1 MSDDQKPLC
10 RSCGAELSGKD
21 VYEGMCKAC
30 REEAILGS
38 PPEKHV
44 EARPRP
50 RPRKDKPVLE
60 VPEGAIALET
70 DVDVEADTR
79 ELAVKAEGPPEHVA
93 AAPQPEARPLPEAA
107 SEVAAP
113 TRSAFSLIP
122 EVGDAPPITPAPT
135 DDETTTKLMPKDTPP
150 GLTDSEVGFVEPR
163 LEPQA
168 PERPADSVP
177 QAGDNTATAPPQPP
191 LVVEESRPAA
201 EKAPAPEPGP
211 EPTAGSN
218 AQTPGLALDRE
229 DELAQLRPL
238 LVELSAEVRSLRESL
253 GRAQPSQPR
262 PIAFGFKAFF
272 GFLLAIGLTALV
284 ALGIMALLGATL
296 WPPALEALRRIF
308 DAITGG

>member
-1 MSDDQKPLC
+1 MSDEQKPLC

-50 RPRKDKPVLE
+50 RPRKDKPVVE

-79 ELAVKAEGPPEHVA
+79 ELAVEAEGRPEPVA

-122 EVGDAPPITPAPT
+122 EVGEAQAITPAPT
-135 DDETTTKLMPKDTPP
+135 DHETTTKDAPP
-150 GLTDSEVGFVEPR
+150 GLADSEVGFLEPR

-168 PERPADSVP
+168 PERPADSGVRT
-177 QAGDNTATAPPQPP
+177 ADNSATTPAQPP
-191 LVVEESRPAA
+191 LAVEESGPAA
-201 EKAPAPEPGP
+201 EKAPAPEPRP

-253 GRAQPSQPR
+253 GCAQPSQPR

-296 WPPALEALRRIF
+296 WPPALEALRRLF
-308 DAITGG
+308 GAITGG